1 MDYKSQFQLRPEI
14 TFLNFGSFGAT
25 PRVLMHDYRKWQD
38 MLEYEPVQFMTVQ
51 GPKYLEESRRALG
64 NYIGCHHDDLVFVM
78 NPSYAIN
85 IIAKSLKLKPG
96 EEILTTDLEYG
107 AMDKTWNYYAQK
119 NGYIYRRQ
127 KISLP
132 LKSKDEFLN
141 EFWKGYHEKTRVVF
155 ISQITS
161 STALIFPVKE
171 ICERAK
177 ELGLI
182 TIVDGA
188 HVPGH
193 IDLDLS
199 TLKADIYTGA
209 CHKWM
214 MTPKGCSFLYVKR
227 EMQSWFDPLLI
238 SWGYQSAM
246 PSHSQ
251 FLDYHQ
257 QQGTRDFT
265 AFLTVP
271 ASIEFMKQNNWRDVS
286 AGCRKL
292 VRDNIL
298 RFCELLNTVPLA
310 PMSDE
315 FFGQMCSLQIKTS
328 DPLKLKSVLYDHHR
342 IEIPVM
348 VHDDKVFIRY
358 SINAFNSQS
367 DLDQLYHALVELQKD
382 GLIFS

>member
-1 MDYKSQFQLRPEI
+1 MNYKSLFQLNPEV

-25 PRVLMHDYRKWQD
+25 PLSLTADYRKWQD
-38 MLEYEPVQFMTVQ
+38 MLESEPVQFMTVQ

-64 NYIGCHHDDLVFVM
+64 KYIGCHHDDLVYVM

-85 IIAKSLKLKPG
+85 IIARSLKLNPG

-107 AMDKTWNYYAQK
+107 AMDKTWNYHSKQ
-119 NGYIYRRQ
+119 NGYVYRRQ
-127 KISLP
+127 NISLP
-132 LKSKDEFLN
+132 LKSKEAFLH
-141 EFWKGYHEKTRVVF
+141 EFWKGYNEKTRVVF

-199 TLKADIYTGA
+199 ELKADIYTGA

-227 EMQSWFDPLLI
+227 EMQSLFDPLLI

-257 QQGTRDFT
+257 QQGTRDFS

-271 ASIEFMKQNNWRDVS
+271 ASISFMEKHQ
-286 AGCRKL
+286 
-292 VRDNIL
+292 
-298 RFCELLNTVPLA
+298 
-310 PMSDE
+310 
-315 FFGQMCSLQIKTS
+315 
-328 DPLKLKSVLYDHHR
+328 
-342 IEIPVM
+342 
-348 VHDDKVFIRY
+348 
-358 SINAFNSQS
+358 
-367 DLDQLYHALVELQKD
+367 
-382 GLIFS
+382 

>member
-1 MDYKSQFQLRPEI
+1 MDYKSIFQLNPEI

-25 PRVLMHDYRKWQD
+25 PRSITEDYRKWQD
-38 MLEYEPVQFMTVQ
+38 LLEYEPVQFMAVQ
-51 GPKYLEESRRALG
+51 GPKYLEESRKALG
-64 NYIGCHHDDLVFVM
+64 KFIGCHHDDLVYVM

-85 IIAKSLKLKPG
+85 IIAKSLRLNPG

-107 AMDKTWNYYAQK
+107 AMDKTWNYYSQK
-119 NGYIYRRQ
+119 HGYVYRRQ

-132 LKSKDEFLN
+132 LTSKEEFLH
-141 EFWKGYHEKTRVVF
+141 EFWKGYNDKTRVVF
-155 ISQITS
+155 IGQITS

-171 ICERAK
+171 ICEKAK

-199 TLKADIYTGA
+199 QLKADIYTGA

-227 EMQSWFDPLLI
+227 EMQAMFDPLLI

-246 PSHSQ
+246 PSHSR
-251 FLDYHQ
+251 FIDYHQ
-257 QQGTRDFT
+257 QQGTRDFS

-271 ASIEFMKQNNWRDVS
+271 AAISFMHANRWTDV
-286 AGCRKL
+286 ATHCRN
-292 VRDNIL
+292 VVQRNVMP
-298 RFCELLNTVPLA
+298 FCELLDTQPLA
-310 PMSDE
+310 PVGDE
-315 FFGQMCSLQIKTS
+315 FFGQMCSLQIQSKEPLQLKT
-328 DPLKLKSVLYDHHR
+328 LLYEKYR

-348 VHDDKVFIRY
+348 VHDDKIFIRF
-358 SINAFNSQS
+358 SIQAFNTQD
-367 DLDQLYHALVELQKD
+367 DLDTLYRALKSIRDEGKL
-382 GLIFS
+382 LS

>member
-1 MDYKSQFQLRPEI
+1 MNYKSLFQLNPEV

-25 PRVLMHDYRKWQD
+25 PLSLTADYRKWQD
-38 MLEYEPVQFMTVQ
+38 MLESEPVQFMTVQ
-51 GPKYLEESRRALG
+51 GPKYLEESRKALG
-64 NYIGCHHDDLVFVM
+64 KYIGCHHDDLVYVM

-85 IIAKSLKLKPG
+85 IIARSLKLNPG

-107 AMDKTWNYYAQK
+107 AMDKTWNYYSKQ
-119 NGYIYRRQ
+119 NGYVYRRQ
-127 KISLP
+127 NISLP
-132 LKSKDEFLN
+132 LTSKEAFLH
-141 EFWKGYHEKTRVVF
+141 EFWKGYNEKTRVVF

-161 STALIFPVKE
+161 STGLIFPVKE

-199 TLKADIYTGA
+199 ELKADIYTGA

-227 EMQSWFDPLLI
+227 EMQSLFDPLLI

-257 QQGTRDFT
+257 QQGTRDFS

-271 ASIEFMKQNNWRDVS
+271 ASIDFIKKHQWKELAKS
-286 AGCRKL
+286 CRKL
-292 VRDNIL
+292 AQSNIE
-298 RFCELLNTVPLA
+298 RFCELLDTVPLA
-310 PMSDE
+310 PIGDE
-315 FFGQMCSLQIKTS
+315 FFGQMCSFQIKTN
-328 DPLKLKSVLYDHHR
+328 DPQKLKAMLYDQYR

-348 VHDDKVFIRY
+348 LQGDKVFIRY
-358 SINAFNSQS
+358 SINAFNDQN
-367 DLDQLYHALVELQKD
+367 DLDLLYRVLKEIIALNML
-382 GLIFS
+382 